1 MPGLD
6 VKLRSEI
13 SPEPTVPIPL
23 CQLKMELWVTMSKMD
38 TGLCSL
44 TLVPVLESPRI

>member
-13 SPEPTVPIPL
+13 SPEPTVLIPL
-23 CQLKMELWVTMSKMD
+23 CQLEVEL
-38 TGLCSL
+38 
-44 TLVPVLESPRI
+44 